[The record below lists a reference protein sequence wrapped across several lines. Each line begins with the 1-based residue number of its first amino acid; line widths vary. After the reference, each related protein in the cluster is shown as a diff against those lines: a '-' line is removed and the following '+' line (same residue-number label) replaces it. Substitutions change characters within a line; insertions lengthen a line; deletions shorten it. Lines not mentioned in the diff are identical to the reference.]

1 MIQNLNK
8 IKVST
13 NCLNLL
19 KLESFILKCLIKLKN
34 KYIRKHMQAT
44 CLWKARSIR
53 WYHNIMR
60 LHFLFMLPEIVKSRF
75 QARKIWWIIT
85 KKLIQVNAPLSLWI
99 QTRKK
104 IRHTALMKLSK
115 TSYHFIITTKQTR
128 LLQSQEIKLS
138 QGYQLSNLV
147 LDKRVMTLRTN

>member
-13 NCLNLL
+13 NYLNLL
-19 KLESFILKCLIKLKN
+19 KLESFILKCSVKLKN
-34 KYIRKHMQAT
+34 KYIRKLMQAT

-60 LHFLFMLPEIVKSRF
+60 LHFLFTLRETVKSRF

-128 LLQSQEIKLS
+128 LLQSQGIKLS